1 MARKLRLEYAGACY
15 HVINRGNYRRNLFAA
30 EGTAKSFE
38 ECLFEAAERFAWLI
52 HAYVLMQNHFH
63 LALETPEPNLSDGM
77 QWLQSTWATRFNRFR
92 GEVGRPFQG
101 RYKALHVQPGHVLAQ
116 VAHYIHLNPVA
127 AKLVPAERLLE
138 YRCSSLSKFAGK
150 RRPRCL
156 VARTIL
162 AESGDLADSAAGWRR
177 YVDYLGLVAQEDPK
191 KREEKFGKL
200 SRGWA
205 ALTAQP
211 GATNR
216 FELLGADGA
225 ACRELRAPIWE
236 EALQQGAAALGF
248 DLGNLGERKSSPAK
262 VQLAALVKT
271 ATSVSNGWLAE
282 RLKVGQPASV
292 SQFVRRFRL
301 SGVAES
307 RRFKQARSR
316 VKACQLIAAGP
327 LIASPPRGD
336 SNCP

>member
-30 EGTAKSFE
+30 EGTAGSFE
-38 ECLFEAAERFAWLI
+38 QCLSEAAERFAWLI
-52 HAYVLMQNHFH
+52 HAYVLMRNHFH

-101 RYKALHVQPGHVLAQ
+101 RYKASHVEPGHVLAQ

-127 AKLVPAERLLE
+127 SKLIPAEDLLE
-138 YRCSSLSKFAGK
+138 YRWSSLPKFAGK
-150 RRPRCL
+150 HRPPWL
-156 VARTIL
+156 VATTVL
-162 AESGDLADSAAGWRR
+162 AESGGLADTPAGWRR
-177 YVDYLGLVAQEDPK
+177 YVDYLGLLAQEDPK
-191 KREEKFGKL
+191 EREEKFGKL

-205 ALTAQP
+205 VGTAEFKAELRTKIAAQA
-211 GATNR
+211 GAANR

-225 ACRELRAPIWE
+225 ACFELRQTMWE
-236 EALQQGAAALGF
+236 EKLQQGAAALGL
-248 DLGNLGERKSSPAK
+248 DLGNLGARKSSPAK
-262 VQLAALVKT
+262 VQLAALLKA

-282 RLKVGQPASV
+282 RLKMGQPASV

-301 SGVAES
+301 SGAAEG
-307 RRFKQARSR
+307 RRFKRGLSI
-316 VKACQLIAAGP
+316 VKA
-327 LIASPPRGD
+327 
-336 SNCP
+336 